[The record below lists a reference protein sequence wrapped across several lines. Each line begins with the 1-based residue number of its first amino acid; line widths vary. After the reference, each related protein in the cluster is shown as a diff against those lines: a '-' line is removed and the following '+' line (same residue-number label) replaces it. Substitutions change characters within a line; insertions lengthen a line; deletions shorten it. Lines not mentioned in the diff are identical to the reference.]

1 MVPDHAAVSKPE
13 YGSMYACRCGRP
25 MQRGQ
30 SVGEGAMKGVFVMVV
45 MDARGRADALP
56 DLPRT
61 LARRP

>member
-13 YGSMYACRCGRP
+13 CKSRYACRYWRS
-25 MQRGQ
+25 MERGQ
-30 SVGEGAMKGVFVMVV
+30 SVGEGAVKGVFVMVV

-56 DLPRT
+56 DLPRA